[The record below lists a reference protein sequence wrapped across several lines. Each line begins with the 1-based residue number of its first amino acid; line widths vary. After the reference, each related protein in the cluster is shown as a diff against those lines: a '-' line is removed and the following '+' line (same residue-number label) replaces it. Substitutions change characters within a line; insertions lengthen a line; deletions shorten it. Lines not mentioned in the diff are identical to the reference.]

1 MEGMTEI
8 LRWEKTPTEVR
19 PEKRKS
25 QDLPEMATEKMFGK
39 GKRKGVSSIFYT

>member
-25 QDLPEMATEKMFGK
+25 QDLPEMATEKISGK
-39 GKRKGVSSIFYT
+39 GKLRSISGIFYI

>member
-1 MEGMTEI
+1 MTEI

-39 GKRKGVSSIFYT
+39 GKRKGVSSIIYT